1 MVGRMA
7 LPRMRSTALGML
19 AIGCL
24 CTSLAQ
30 AAPGGDNASAPVK
43 VKITTPTRGAT
54 AMGLTTIAADVTANA
69 PIVRVVF
76 QADTT
81 GPVTVTQPPYTATLD
96 VGSDGKN
103 HRFLVTA
110 FTATAKG
117 SAIVDT
123 VGLRVDD
130 QVDIALRQIFAT
142 VSRGDERVTGLGRGE
157 IELYDEGR
165 KQSIVT
171 FEHGD
176 VPLTAVLMLDSSQSM
191 TGGRLQAAL
200 RGAQAFID
208 GMEALDEAMFLLFS
222 DRVQRA
228 TAFTGSRDEL
238 ASEVKGIEAGG
249 GTALNDALYLALK
262 LLDDQQGRRLVILFS
277 DGADVLSQLRMDD
290 VLWKARRGQV
300 LLYWI
305 RLQEHKSER
314 TSFTSAWRN
323 YDENLKEERLLVEAV
338 EESGGR
344 IATIPTLDDVGP
356 AFRGILQELRD
367 QYVLGYYP
375 SDSKRDASWH
385 KVQVRVDGFGYK
397 VRAREGYVDQ

>member
-1 MVGRMA
+1 MRRPLRDA
-7 LPRMRSTALGML
+7 LPRLPAAAAVLFLGGAPVL
-19 AIGCL
+19 AAE
-24 CTSLAQ
+24 S
-30 AAPGGDNASAPVK
+30 VK

-54 AMGLTTIAADVTANA
+54 AMGPTVVAAEVVADA

-76 QADTT
+76 QSDST
-81 GPVTVTQPPYTATLD
+81 GPVTVTAPPYTATLD
-96 VGSDGKN
+96 VGADSRN

-117 SAIVDT
+117 SAMVDT

-142 VSRGDERVTGLGRGE
+142 VSRGDQRVTDLGRDAL
-157 IELYDEGR
+157 ELYDEGTR
-165 KQSIVT
+165 QNLVT

-191 TGGRLQAAL
+191 AGGRLEAAL
-200 RGAQAFID
+200 RGAQAFIE
-208 GMEALDEAMFLLFS
+208 GMKELDEASFLLFS

-228 TAFTGSRDEL
+228 TPFTSSHDEL
-238 ASEVKGIEAGG
+238 LAEVHGIEAAG

-262 LLDDQQGRRLVILFS
+262 LLDAQQGRRVIILFS
-277 DGADVLSQLRMDD
+277 DGADVLSQLRMED

-305 RLQEHKSER
+305 RLAEYKTAT

-323 YDENLKEERLLVEAV
+323 YDQNSKEEKQLQDAIV
-338 EESGGR
+338 ESGGR

-356 AFRGILQELRD
+356 AFREILQELRD

-375 SDSKRDASWH
+375 STAHGAGAWH
-385 KVQVRVDGFGYK
+385 KVQVRVDGFGLR

>member
-1 MVGRMA
+1 MNARAVAGVC
-7 LPRMRSTALGML
+7 LL
-19 AIGCL
+19 AAFGG
-24 CTSLAQ
+24 
-30 AAPGGDNASAPVK
+30 AAARAAEPASPVK
-43 VKITTPTRGAT
+43 VKITSPTRGAT
-54 AMGLTTIAADVTANA
+54 AMGPTTVTADVAADA

-76 QADTT
+76 QADNT

-96 VGSDGKN
+96 VGGESRN

-123 VGLRVDD
+123 VGLKIDD
-130 QVDIALRQIFAT
+130 QVDIALRQVFAT
-142 VSRGDERVTGLGRGE
+142 VSRGDERVTGLTRDDLA
-157 IELYDEGR
+157 LYDEGK
-165 KQSIVT
+165 KQTLVT

-208 GMEALDEAMFLLFS
+208 GMKELDEASFLLFS

-238 ASEVKGIEAGG
+238 AAAVKGIEAGG

-262 LLDDQQGRRLVILFS
+262 LLDAQQGRRLIILFS

-323 YDENLKEERLLVEAV
+323 YDQNLKEERELQTAV

-344 IATIPTLDDVGP
+344 IATIPSLDDVGP

-375 SDSKRDASWH
+375 SEAKGDGAWH
-385 KVQVRVDGFGYK
+385 KVQVKVDAFGLR

>member
-1 MVGRMA
+1 MSARATCGLTLVA
-7 LPRMRSTALGML
+7 VLGW
-19 AIGCL
+19 C
-24 CTSLAQ
+24 
-30 AAPGGDNASAPVK
+30 AAASAAESVK

-54 AMGLTTIAADVTANA
+54 AMGATVVAAEVTAAA
-69 PIVRVVF
+69 PILRVVF

-96 VGSDGKN
+96 VGSDSRN

-110 FTATAKG
+110 FTATGKG

-123 VGLRVDD
+123 VGLKVDD
-130 QVDIALRQIFAT
+130 QVDIALRQIYAT
-142 VSRGDERVTGLGRGE
+142 VTHGDERVTNLGRGE
-157 IELYDEGR
+157 LNLYDEGS

-191 TGGRLQAAL
+191 TGGRLQAAI

-208 GMEALDEAMFLLFS
+208 GMKDLDEAMFLLFS

-228 TAFTGSRDEL
+228 TEFTGSRDEL
-238 ASEVKGIEAGG
+238 AGAVKGIEAGG

-262 LLDDQQGRRLVILFS
+262 LLDAQQGRRVVILFS
-277 DGADVLSQLRMDD
+277 DGADVLSQLRMED

-314 TSFTSAWRN
+314 TSFSSAWRN
-323 YDENLKEERLLVEAV
+323 YDQNLKEEHQLQDAI

-375 SDSKRDASWH
+375 SQAKNDGSWH
-385 KVQVRVDGFGYK
+385 KIQVRADGFGLR